1 MRRKI
6 YVSLLLMGFTCM
18 IVTNLIAGW
27 FFLRTMERQVAEE
40 MDMTANL
47 VKASVISNAYAPE
60 QALQEISRTEDGNI
74 RITWINPNGTVR
86 YDSMADIRQLGNHLD
101 RPEVQEALKTGG
113 GSSVRNSQTLAK
125 TQYYKAERLPDGS
138 IIRVSMERD
147 SMYAHLIS
155 ILPMML
161 LVFAL
166 AALGCIK
173 MSRRLT
179 ASLLAPLHQTILL
192 IKKIGDIGAPTPKTL
207 PPIDS
212 ELQPLV
218 DKIVDQSHVINQTIH
233 TLEQQR
239 NVVKL
244 MMENLQEGV
253 ILTDDAYNIMGINGC
268 ALRIFKRPD
277 QTKLMGKT
285 IRLLFSE
292 DVWHTIESSQHTDK
306 VTEQH
311 MILDGRTYLLT
322 VQPVYKEDEFYGML
336 FIIDDITE
344 LERQEQLRREFT
356 SNVSHELKTP
366 LTSISGFAEVL
377 ATGLAKTPEDVMHF
391 SGLIRKEAKRLLGM
405 IEEIMHLTH
414 IEEGKRQTVR
424 ESVFLKDI
432 VDEIVEFM
440 EPVLIEKKVTVH
452 CTMEHVAFEGD
463 KGLIREVAMNLIDN
477 AVKYNR
483 PGGHVY
489 VYVKSVGNEVEFSVC
504 DTGIGIPEDK
514 MPRVFERFY
523 RADSSRSQ
531 KIGGSGLGLS
541 IVKHIVEHHN
551 GQIQLQSKEGEGTE
565 IVIMFPK

>member
-6 YVSLLLMGFTCM
+6 YVSLLAMGFACM
-18 IVTNLIAGW
+18 IITNFIAGW
-27 FFLRTMERQVAEE
+27 FFLNTMQRQVAEE
-40 MDMTANL
+40 MDMTVSL
-47 VKASVISNAYAPE
+47 VKTAVLSGAGEPKQVLKEMSHI
-60 QALQEISRTEDGNI
+60 EDGDL
-74 RITWINPNGTVR
+74 RITWIQPDGTVQ
-86 YDSMADIRQLGNHLD
+86 YDSMADAQTLDNHLN
-101 RPEVQEALKTGG
+101 RPEVQDALKDGK
-113 GSSVRNSQTLAK
+113 GSSMRNSHTLSR
-125 TQYYKAERLPDGS
+125 TQYYEAERMPDGS
-138 IIRVSMERD
+138 VIRVSMERD
-147 SMYAHLIS
+147 NLYAHILAV
-155 ILPMML
+155 LPMML

-192 IKKIGDIGAPTPKTL
+192 IKKIGDVETPTPKTL
-207 PPIDS
+207 PPIDA

-218 DKIVDQSHVINQTIH
+218 DKIVDQSEVIDRTIY

-239 NVVKL
+239 NVVRL

-253 ILTDDAYNIMGINGC
+253 ILTDETYHILGVNGC
-268 ALRIFKRPD
+268 AVRIFKKTD
-277 QTKLMGKT
+277 QNRFIGQPIQT
-285 IRLLFSE
+285 LFTE
-292 DVWHTIESSQHTDK
+292 KVWNIVTSSSHTDK
-306 VTEQH
+306 VTEQRFSLDDH
-311 MILDGRTYLLT
+311 MYSLT
-322 VQPVYKEDEFYGML
+322 IQPVYKEKEFYGML

-344 LERQEQLRREFT
+344 RERQEQLRREFT

-377 ATGLAKTPEDVMHF
+377 STGLAQKPEDVMHF
-391 SGLIRKEAKRLLGM
+391 SSLIRKEAKRLLAM

-414 IEEGKRQTVR
+414 IEEGKRKRIQ
-424 ESVFLKDI
+424 EPVFLQDI
-432 VDEIVEFM
+432 IDDIVEFM
-440 EPVLIEKKVTVH
+440 DPVFIEKKVTVH
-452 CTMEHVAFEGD
+452 CTMERVSFIGD

-489 VYVKSVGNEVEFSVC
+489 IRVQEAANEVVFSVR

-514 MPRVFERFY
+514 LPRVFERFY

-541 IVKHIVEHHN
+541 IVKHIAEYHH
-551 GQIQLQSKEGEGTE
+551 GRISIRSKENEGTE
-565 IVIMFPK
+565 ITIIFPR